1 MAHKTDPTD
10 NILNQFS
17 RINFS
22 EPITDAQ
29 LLDIL
34 NELRA
39 FETRP
44 ALQTLPRGIQTLTQ
58 SQKYALLQRCSRE
71 INVHQKLSNEY
82 KDKEIPYPKVLFLN
96 KTESL
101 LLSTNLQAPTYPLIT
116 SLPFDSISATDRSLY
131 YPPGTDTSLPVFIT
145 DTPCSYINTP
155 TYSTRFDCFI
165 AQHNIPTPVNSGSRS
180 SIVPLLASTSDEHD
194 QEVSQESTEDT
205 DNRDVLNS
213 TVKQKST
220 KRQRPDFSF
229 FSTKTISKES
239 IIRRFKRKPKM
250 PEDAETERIKELELK
265 NATLTG
271 QLETLKT
278 GKQRAKTEREEIQQ
292 LEAKLNRL
300 TDLFEKQLLIPSD
313 SITVESKDDTIG
325 ASYPVIYHLQK
336 PTNVIKGTRTQGSL
350 SAIKPTTLLA
360 TIGPF
365 DPDTDTKIDF
375 KKFWDRITDYLR
387 PYELYEHEYI
397 QCLLT
402 LMKGSA
408 ADVITDMN
416 KQYKGD
422 LNRILE
428 ALQDLFLPQNSI
440 FDDYD
445 ELNQFKR
452 KANEHIRT
460 TVRRAMIL
468 VWKLEHTVSP
478 AAWPDRQYHLV
489 VNIIKQVIDKKTFRH
504 LRSKELECAQAG
516 TELSISAITDI
527 IALYEVSQE
536 LTPPNDIPIK
546 FNVNTMQ
553 LTDQPDVAQT
563 QFQELQNDIQALTAT
578 VKSLEPKRQRTE
590 TGKYPDR
597 QKAFAKRK
605 LSQPITRTPS
615 VKRPYENDTPKTE
628 AKPAYDKN
636 RSYNNQRTS
645 RYDGYGR
652 HEGYNK
658 QRTSYG
664 DYEKRS
670 YRDRY
675 RSRSGNRYSD
685 YRSSSRNRYR
695 SSTPRPRSVSFNDR
709 KTGYNNKYSYNQRN
723 KHESG
728 RAKYTLNLYKCSFCK
743 EEHEKGTYC
752 EAHPRTQNLNTN
764 RRH

>member
-1 MAHKTDPTD
+1 MAYKDPTD
-10 NILNQFS
+10 NISQQFAK
-17 RINFS
+17 IDVN
-22 EPITDAQ
+22 EPITNEQ

-44 ALQTLPRGIQTLTQ
+44 ALSKLPDGIQTLTQ
-58 SQKYALLQRCSRE
+58 PQKYALLQRCSRE
-71 INVHQKLSNEY
+71 INIHLKLSNEY
-82 KDKEIPYPKVLFLN
+82 RDKELPYPQILFLN

-116 SLPFDSISATDRSLY
+116 TLPYDSISATDRTLY
-131 YPPGTDTSLPVFIT
+131 YPPGTDISVPVFIT
-145 DTPCSYINTP
+145 DTPSSYINTP

-165 AQHNIPTPVNSGSRS
+165 TQHSIPTPVNTGSRS
-180 SIVPLLASTSDEHD
+180 SILPLTTTTSDEKERETD
-194 QEVSQESTEDT
+194 IASTDT
-205 DNRDVLNS
+205 DNKNILNS
-213 TVKQKST
+213 TIKKKSF
-220 KRQRPDFSF
+220 KRQRPEFSF
-229 FSTKTISKES
+229 FSTKSLSKES
-239 IIRRFKRKPKM
+239 IIKRFKRKPKM
-250 PEDAETERIKELELK
+250 TEEADRIKELELK

-271 QLETLKT
+271 QLENLKT
-278 GKQRAKTEREEIQQ
+278 GKQRANTEREDIQK

-300 TDLFEKQLLIPSD
+300 TDLLDQQLQIQPD
-313 SITVESKDDTIG
+313 SMTVESKEETLG
-325 ASYPVIYHLQK
+325 AAFPIIYSLQK
-336 PTNVIKGTRTQGSL
+336 PTNIIKGTRTQGSL

-365 DPDTDTKIDF
+365 DPDTDAKIDF
-375 KKFWDRITDYLR
+375 KKFWDRLSDYLR
-387 PYELYEHEYI
+387 PYEMYEHEYV

-408 ADVITDMN
+408 ADIITDMN
-416 KQYKGD
+416 KQFRGN

-428 ALQDLFLPQNSI
+428 ALQDLFLPQYSI

-527 IALYEVSQE
+527 IALYEVSHE
-536 LTPPNDIPIK
+536 LTPPQDIPIK

-578 VKSLEPKRQRTE
+578 VKSLQPKRQKTE
-590 TGKYPDR
+590 YTTDKYPER
-597 QKAFAKRK
+597 QKAYGKRRIN
-605 LSQPITRTPS
+605 QPMERTPS
-615 VKRPYENDTPKTE
+615 VKRSYEQEPSKYNPKPT
-628 AKPAYDKN
+628 YDRNKTYE
-636 RSYNNQRTS
+636 SQRPS
-645 RYDGYGR
+645 RYDGYNR
-652 HEGYNK
+652 KSSYN
-658 QRTSYG
+658 S
-664 DYEKRS
+664 YEKKS
-670 YRDRY
+670 YNDRY
-675 RSRSGNRYSD
+675 RQNSSNRYD
-685 YRSSSRNRYR
+685 RYRSSSRNRNRDR
-695 SSTPRPRSVSFNDR
+695 SSTPRPRSVSFNER
-709 KTGYNNKYSYNQRN
+709 KTGYSSYNQKN
-723 KHESG
+723 KKPYSNE
-728 RAKYTLNLYKCSFCK
+728 RAKYTFNLYRCKFCK

-752 EAHPRTQNLNTN
+752 EAHPRNRNLNMN

>member
-1 MAHKTDPTD
+1 MA
-10 NILNQFS
+10 
-17 RINFS
+17 
-22 EPITDAQ
+22 EEGA
-29 LLDIL
+29 
-34 NELRA
+34 
-39 FETRP
+39 
-44 ALQTLPRGIQTLTQ
+44 
-58 SQKYALLQRCSRE
+58 
-71 INVHQKLSNEY
+71 
-82 KDKEIPYPKVLFLN
+82 
-96 KTESL
+96 
-101 LLSTNLQAPTYPLIT
+101 
-116 SLPFDSISATDRSLY
+116 
-131 YPPGTDTSLPVFIT
+131 
-145 DTPCSYINTP
+145 
-155 TYSTRFDCFI
+155 
-165 AQHNIPTPVNSGSRS
+165 
-180 SIVPLLASTSDEHD
+180 
-194 QEVSQESTEDT
+194 
-205 DNRDVLNS
+205 
-213 TVKQKST
+213 
-220 KRQRPDFSF
+220 
-229 FSTKTISKES
+229 
-239 IIRRFKRKPKM
+239 
-250 PEDAETERIKELELK
+250 ERIKELELK
-265 NATLTG
+265 NATLAG

-292 LEAKLNRL
+292 LESKINRL
-300 TDLFEKQLLIPSD
+300 TDLFEKQLLLPSD
-313 SITVESKDDTIG
+313 SITVESKDETTG
-325 ASYPVIYHLQK
+325 AAFPVLYSLQK

-365 DPDTDTKIDF
+365 DPDTDAKIDF

-387 PYELYEHEYI
+387 PYELYEHEYV

-408 ADVITDMN
+408 ADIITDMN

-428 ALQDLFLPQNSI
+428 ALQDLFLPQYSI

-504 LRSKELECAQAG
+504 LRSKELECAQTG

-536 LTPPNDIPIK
+536 LTPPQDIAIK

-578 VKSLEPKRQRTE
+578 VKSLQPKRQKTDH
-590 TGKYPDR
+590 TPDKYPDR
-597 QKAFAKRK
+597 QKSFAKRK

-615 VKRPYENDTPKTE
+615 VKRPHEDSTPKYE
-628 AKPAYDKN
+628 AKPAYDKT
-636 RSYNNQRTS
+636 RSYDKQRTS
-645 RYDGYGR
+645 RYDSYGKYQ
-652 HEGYNK
+652 GYNK
-658 QRTSYG
+658 QRPNYG

-675 RSRSGNRYSD
+675 RSRSANRYDGD

-695 SSTPRPRSVSFNDR
+695 SSTPRPRSVSFSDR
-709 KTGYNNKYSYNQRN
+709 KTGYKDKYSYNQRN
-723 KHESG
+723 
-728 RAKYTLNLYKCSFCK
+728 RQRNDNAKYTLNLYKCNFCNK
-743 EEHEKGTYC
+743 EHEKGTFC